1 MLNRKN
7 IKEIDKKKVN
17 DLLDMTSKIMRV
29 VYILLF
35 IAVIYLITI
44 ASKELNLLPFIITLL
59 KVIFPLFMGIV
70 IAWLFDPIVKFL
82 CDKKMSRGFAV
93 TFVYIVFLGL
103 LTIILG
109 MIIPLLSDQIND
121 FVGMIPDM
129 MEKLKIM
136 LTKVLNP
143 LSNIDG
149 FDLNSFEKDLFAR
162 IGDIGIDLMNNLP
175 TMTVNVIKKLFSG
188 FGTIL
193 VSLVIGFYLLMSF
206 DGVSDTLF
214 TIIPKRFQKNSEELI
229 DEMNISLRRFVTGAI
244 IDSTV
249 IFLISSI
256 CFMAIGLKAPL
267 IFGLFCGITN
277 IIPYAG
283 PYIGGAPAVIVGL
296 SQSPTIGI
304 LTFISI
310 FVLQFI
316 EGNFFQPLIMSKTTK
331 LHPVTIILGL
341 LVFGHFFGIIGMAI
355 STPIIAVVKTI
366 FIYFDQKYKFFSP
379 EEEYEIL
386 DIENDDEEK

>member
-44 ASKELNLLPFIITLL
+44 VSKELNLLPFIITLL

-129 MEKLKIM
+129 IEKLKIM

-162 IGDIGIDLMNNLP
+162 IGDIGINLMNNLP

-244 IDSTV
+244 IDSTI

>member
-44 ASKELNLLPFIITLL
+44 VSKELNLLPFIITLL

-129 MEKLKIM
+129 IEKLKIM

-162 IGDIGIDLMNNLP
+162 IGDIGINLMNNLP

-244 IDSTV
+244 IDSTI

-341 LVFGHFFGIIGMAI
+341 LVFGHFFGIIGMSI

>member
-44 ASKELNLLPFIITLL
+44 VSKELNLLPFIITLL

-129 MEKLKIM
+129 IEKLKIM

-244 IDSTV
+244 IDSTI

-341 LVFGHFFGIIGMAI
+341 LVFGHFFGIIGMSI

>member
-1 MLNRKN
+1 MLNKKN
-7 IKEIDKKKVN
+7 INEIDKKKVN
-17 DLLDMTSKIMRV
+17 SLLDMASKIMKI
-29 VYILLF
+29 VYVLLF
-35 IAVIYLITI
+35 IIVLYVLTIIT
-44 ASKELNLLPFIITLL
+44 KELNLLPFIKTLL

-70 IAWLFDPIVKFL
+70 IAWLFEPIVRFL
-82 CDKKMSRGFAV
+82 FNKIMSRGFAV
-93 TFVYIVFLGL
+93 TFVYIVFLGI

-109 MIIPLLSDQIND
+109 IIIPILSDQIND
-121 FVGMIPDM
+121 FVGMIPEM
-129 MEKLKIM
+129 MDRLK
-136 LTKVLNP
+136 VW
-143 LSNIDG
+143 LSNVLTPLDGIDG
-149 FDLNSFEKDLFAR
+149 FDLNSFEKDLFSR
-162 IGDIGIDLMNNLP
+162 IGDVGLELMNNLP
-175 TMTVNVIKKLFSG
+175 TVSVKVIGSIVSG

-206 DGVSDTLF
+206 DGVSETIF
-214 TIIPKRFQKNSEELI
+214 TIIPKRFQKNSKELL
-229 DEMNISLRRFVTGAI
+229 DEMNVSLRRFVTGTI
-244 IDSTV
+244 IDSSV

>member
-44 ASKELNLLPFIITLL
+44 VSKELNLLPFIITLL

-129 MEKLKIM
+129 IEKLKIM

-244 IDSTV
+244 IDSTI